1 MEDSAPD
8 WQRILRQTDEGFSPA
23 LMRLIDE
30 KKMTDTECYKRANV
44 DRKLFSKIRSNP
56 DYRPS
61 KPTVLAF
68 AVALKLTQAETQQL
82 LRKAGFVLTRSS
94 KLDLVIE
101 YCIKE
106 RFYDVFQ
113 INEVL
118 YELDLPLLGNNA
130 RVV

>member
-1 MEDSAPD
+1 MYSWRSRVLTEFLLESNHFVLCL
-8 WQRILRQTDEGFSPA
+8 LRQ
-23 LMRLIDE
+23 L
-30 KKMTDTECYKRANV
+30 
-44 DRKLFSKIRSNP
+44 
-56 DYRPS
+56 
-61 KPTVLAF
+61 
-68 AVALKLTQAETQQL
+68 
-82 LRKAGFVLTRSS
+82 
-94 KLDLVIE
+94 E